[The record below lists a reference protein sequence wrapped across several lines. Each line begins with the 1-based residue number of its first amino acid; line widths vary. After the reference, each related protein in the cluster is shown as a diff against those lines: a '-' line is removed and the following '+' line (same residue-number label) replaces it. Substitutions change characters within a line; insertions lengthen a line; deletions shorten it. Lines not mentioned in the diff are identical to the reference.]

1 MRLYVDGELVIDG
14 WGQGKDSGQLVDF
27 TFEIGREYDIR
38 LEFCNDAR
46 GVRVVFGYNRG
57 RESFA
62 QAVEAVKCADVA
74 VVCLGDSVETC
85 GENLDRAD
93 LQLPG
98 RQLIS

>member
-1 MRLYVDGELVIDG
+1 MWTEELVIDG

-57 RESFA
+57 RE
-62 QAVEAVKCADVA
+62 KLCA
-74 VVCLGDSVETC
+74 GGGGSEMC
-85 GENLDRAD
+85 GCCCRLSW
-93 LQLPG
+93 
-98 RQLIS
+98 RQR

>member
-1 MRLYVDGELVIDG
+1 MWTEELVIDG

-62 QAVEAVKCADVA
+62 QAVEAVKVRM
-74 VVCLGDSVETC
+74 LLSSVLATALKAC
-85 GENLDRAD
+85 RKIWTGRICSFRAD
-93 LQLPG
+93 SW
-98 RQLIS
+98 IS